1 LNFIRE
7 KELQISKEK
16 EKIQN
21 TSVKLQNLE
30 KEMNY
35 ENDQFKKAYQRK
47 KEDTERMSKSI
58 DERKLELDNQEK

>member
-1 LNFIRE
+1 
-7 KELQISKEK
+7 LQISKEK

-58 DERKLELDNQEK
+58 EERKLELDNQEK